1 MGEAKTSYFLKVSN
15 QVVITFCA
23 AGVALCDIP
32 TCFITCPKSIFW
44 CDRRNT
50 LASLSED
57 ELHFWQ
63 QAQHF
68 GDLHRHFAWQAQR
81 RVAASRCVCFFCE
94 SHCQG
99 CVKWWQCANRVAWG
113 IASVSFCVAGAVF
126 RTLYTL
132 YTPYTLRST
141 LYSWHFTLH
150 TLPTLY
156 TLHIPLLHSTLST
169 LHSTHPGSNL
179 GKGVAPGF
187 LPTFDSKIRQHF
199 VRWQLSSWYEYCIP
213 PDDLF
218 IRNCDF
224 R

>member
-68 GDLHRHFAWQAQR
+68 GDLHRHFAWQAAETCR
-81 RVAASRCVCFFCE
+81 GVALRVCFFLRIALSGLRQVVTMCKSRGKRGASRE
-94 SHCQG
+94 CHFAWQG
-99 CVKWWQCANRVAWG
+99 
-113 IASVSFCVAGAVF
+113 
-126 RTLYTL
+126 
-132 YTPYTLRST
+132 PYFGHST
-141 LYSWHFTLH
+141 LFTLH
-150 TLPTLY
+150 TLCAPHFTVD
-156 TLHIPLLHSTLST
+156 TLHSTPYLHSTLYTSRFYTPHSPLYTPHIRVRIWGKGSRPASYPHST
-169 LHSTHPGSNL
+169 LKSVSIL
-179 GKGVAPGF
+179 
-187 LPTFDSKIRQHF
+187 
-199 VRWQLSSWYEYCIP
+199 
-213 PDDLF
+213 
-218 IRNCDF
+218 
-224 R
+224 

>member
-81 RVAASRCVCFFCE
+81 RVAASRCVCFF
-94 SHCQG
+94 
-99 CVKWWQCANRVAWG
+99 ANRIVRG
-113 IASVSFCVAGAVF
+113 ASSGDNVQ
-126 RTLYTL
+126 
-132 YTPYTLRST
+132 
-141 LYSWHFTLH
+141 
-150 TLPTLY
+150 
-156 TLHIPLLHSTLST
+156 IP
-169 LHSTHPGSNL
+169 
-179 GKGVAPGF
+179 
-187 LPTFDSKIRQHF
+187 
-199 VRWQLSSWYEYCIP
+199 WQACHL
-213 PDDLF
+213 
-218 IRNCDF
+218 
-224 R
+224 

>member
-57 ELHFWQ
+57 ELHFSQ

-81 RVAASRCVCFFCE
+81 RVAAARCVCFFL
-94 SHCQG
+94 
-99 CVKWWQCANRVAWG
+99 ANRTVRAASSGDNVQIAWQAWG
-113 IASVSFCVAGAVF
+113 IARVSFCVAGAVF

-141 LYSWHFTLH
+141 LYS
-150 TLPTLY
+150 
-156 TLHIPLLHSTLST
+156 
-169 LHSTHPGSNL
+169 
-179 GKGVAPGF
+179 
-187 LPTFDSKIRQHF
+187 
-199 VRWQLSSWYEYCIP
+199 
-213 PDDLF
+213 
-218 IRNCDF
+218 
-224 R
+224 